1 MTNLY
6 SGNSYCKNLSQTQY
20 CQFSIFTSVN
30 MYDVF
35 TAPTPCSKYSWKTLN
50 FNKLFMLKLQSK
62 NCKCKAF
69 YTWTK

>member
-35 TAPTPCSKYSWKTLN
+35 TAPTPYSKYSWED
-50 FNKLFMLKLQSK
+50 FKLQQIIHVK
-62 NCKCKAF
+62 I
-69 YTWTK
+69 TKQEL